1 MAVPALNLDI
11 PNHKNNYMLPLDS
24 PTSPHPNKTVDA
36 VAVIFAR
43 VIQQNEQYLRSIHPN
58 QPQYRCPKMI
68 SFFTMPDPELSLT
81 ANTSEFTQTT
91 LDVVQARIK
100 KFVHNFAYRTRMRNE
115 ALVGALVYLDRIVD
129 ASGIVVTRQ
138 NWLLVTVMCL
148 ITVQKMYDD
157 FHYSLKDYARVV
169 NIPQNV
175 LARAEHSFL
184 KLVKYDLVVSQQHYS
199 RYRNYITAKY
209 EDAALREAYLCSPMS
224 TLNTFALSSVKDV
237 ADILGKTINAK
248 GSSTSGLQQEKN
260 PMDDV
265 AENSDSDDKPP
276 ADDPTLQKTKLLGME
291 DPSNDKKESNKAILG
306 GVALPEKKL

>member
-1 MAVPALNLDI
+1 MAAPALHLEI

-36 VAVIFAR
+36 VAVIFSR
-43 VIQQNEQYLRSIHPN
+43 VIQQNEQYLKSIHPN

-68 SFFTMPDPELSLT
+68 SFFTMADPELSIT
-81 ANTSEFTQTT
+81 ANTPEFTAQT
-91 LDVVQARIK
+91 LELVQTRIK

-148 ITVQKMYDD
+148 ISVQKMYDD

-184 KLVKYDLVVSQQHYS
+184 KLVKYDLLVSQQHYN
-199 RYRNYITAKY
+199 RYRNYITMKY
-209 EDAALREAYLCSPMS
+209 EDTALREAYVCSPMS

-237 ADILGKTINAK
+237 GDILGKTIQAK
-248 GSSTSGLQQEKN
+248 GAVQPVKETHQDEK
-260 PMDDV
+260 DDV
-265 AENSDSDDKPP
+265 AEHSEEDRPIT
-276 ADDPTLQKTKLLGME
+276 AHDDPNLQKTKLLGME
-291 DPSNDKKESNKAILG
+291 EKGEKGSLG
-306 GVALPEKKL
+306 GVVLPDKKL